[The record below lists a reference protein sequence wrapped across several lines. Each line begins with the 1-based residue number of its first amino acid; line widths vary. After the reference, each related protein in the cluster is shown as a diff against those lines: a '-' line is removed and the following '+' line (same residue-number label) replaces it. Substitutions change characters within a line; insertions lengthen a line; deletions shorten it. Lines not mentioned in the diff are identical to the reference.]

1 MDKLKKVG
9 LTALGTALVSSSAIA
24 AEMTVS
30 GGATLT
36 FNGGD
41 KVTSGNG
48 WSGNDSINFSAS
60 TDLDNGFTVSH
71 TQNIDGGA
79 SGNNAMTSIGMG
91 SMGTL
96 EFHHSSGS
104 DIVSA
109 WDDMTPSANEESWD
123 SLTGTVGGNGPTRGA
138 ASSNMFRYH
147 LDVMDGVSISASL
160 VPSGTGEAGSSTSYG
175 VKFTGVEGLTVGLV
189 TGENN
194 SEAAGTGGNTNAA
207 GDTIENTN
215 MFLTYAIDAFT
226 IGIQNNESDS
236 ETANSDYDYRAYGI
250 SYAVSEDISVSYGI
264 GKVEYENSS
273 LLDQDTSAISA
284 SFTNGSVTVS
294 ATMNEG
300 DNLGGASA
308 ATADKKAYEL
318 NIGFAF

>member
-24 AEMTVS
+24 AEMAVT
-30 GGATLT
+30 GFATLT

-48 WSGNDSINFSAS
+48 WTGNDSINFSAS
-60 TDLDNGFTVSH
+60 TELDNGFTVSH

-79 SGNNAMTSIGMG
+79 AGNNAMTSIGMG
-91 SMGTL
+91 AMGTL

-104 DIVSA
+104 DIVTA
-109 WDDMTPSANEESWD
+109 WDDMMPSANEESWD

-138 ASSNMFRYH
+138 ASDNMFRYH

-160 VPSGTGEAGSSTSYG
+160 VPSGTGEAGSSTAYG
-175 VKFTGVEGLTVGLV
+175 VQFTGVEGLTVGLV

-215 MFLTYAIDAFT
+215 MYLTYAIDAFT
-226 IGIQNNESDS
+226 VGIQNNESDS
-236 ETANSDYDYRAYGI
+236 ETNNSDYDYRGYGI

-264 GKVEYENSS
+264 GKIEYENSA

>member
-24 AEMTVS
+24 AEMAVS

-41 KVTSGNG
+41 KVTSANG
-48 WSGNDSINFSAS
+48 WTGNDSINFSAS

-79 SGNNAMTSIGMG
+79 SGNNALTTIGMG

-109 WDDMTPSANEESWD
+109 WDDMMPSANEESWD
-123 SLTGTVGGNGPTRGA
+123 SLTGTVGGTGPTRGA

-147 LDVMDGVSISASL
+147 LDVMDGVTISASY
-160 VPSGTGEAGSSTSYG
+160 VPSGTGEAESSTSYG

-194 SEAAGTGGNTNAA
+194 DQVAGTGGNAHGA
-207 GDTIENTN
+207 GKTIENTN

-226 IGIQNNESDS
+226 IGVQNNESDS
-236 ETANSDYDYRAYGI
+236 GTANADYDYRGYGI

-273 LLDQDTSAISA
+273 LLDQDTSALSA

-300 DNLGGASA
+300 DNLGGSSAASA
-308 ATADKKAYEL
+308 DKNAYEL